1 MVQFKKTSMKTNIF
15 LIIFLIIIVIV
26 TILCALN
33 PTFGELLAIGNWFDV
48 DGLASVPFWTVVGFI
63 CLVCFLGA
71 LIPIPIPYALPIT
84 LFAAV
89 WIGIY
94 SYAWGLIMIVVFT
107 SAVANS
113 IGDMLDY
120 VIGRGAEHIMSQEDP
135 DLGNRWSQIILRKP
149 KAIPPIIILFGV
161 TPLPD
166 SLLMVPL
173 GIVKYDIKKTFIWML
188 IGKIIQMLIF
198 ALMGV
203 FALEAALNA
212 FSSESSDTAWIS
224 GVLLLYLMWG
234 IVFLM
239 IKISPGEKEEN
250 S

>member
-1 MVQFKKTSMKTNIF
+1 MVQFKETSKKVNIF
-15 LIIFLIIIVIV
+15 LIIFLVIIVII

-48 DGLASVPFWTVVGFI
+48 DGLAVVPFWTVVGFVMI
-63 CLVCFLGA
+63 VCFLGA
-71 LIPIPIPYALPIT
+71 LIPIPVPYPLPIT

-89 WIGIY
+89 WIGTY
-94 SYAWGLIMIVVFT
+94 SYAWGLIIALVLL
-107 SAVANS
+107 SAIANS

-135 DLGNRWSQIILRKP
+135 DLGNRWSQIILKKP
-149 KAIPPIIILFGV
+149 KAIPPIIILFGA

-173 GIVKYDIKKTFIWML
+173 GIVKYDVKKTFVWMF
-188 IGKIIQMLIF
+188 IGKIIQMLFF

-203 FALEAALNA
+203 FALEAALDA
-212 FSSESSDTAWIS
+212 FSSESSSTAWIS
-224 GVLLLYLMWG
+224 GALLLYLMWV

-239 IKISPGEKEEN
+239 IKISPQKKDEE
-250 S
+250 